1 MSGGDPVGIEN
12 TRKDP
17 RNSYP
22 ISTKPKQKRIKDH
35 KRKRA
40 KEREREREREK
51 RRREQKKEREREKE
65 RGGRTFRVANSTKL
79 TNEKQGACSKLLRK
93 CG

>member
-22 ISTKPKQKRIKDH
+22 ISTKPKQKRITYSKG
-35 KRKRA
+35 RKFLPLTPDGQWLLTVA
-40 KEREREREREK
+40 KYSTALNRPRVTLLGTLIPC
-51 RRREQKKEREREKE
+51 QASAEKE
-65 RGGRTFRVANSTKL
+65 
-79 TNEKQGACSKLLRK
+79 QCSKSA
-93 CG
+93 

>member
-1 MSGGDPVGIEN
+1 VWFLKISQIYFTQILSGGDPVGIEN

-35 KRKRA
+35 KRKR
-40 KEREREREREK
+40 EQEREREREK
-51 RRREQKKEREREKE
+51 KERAKE
-65 RGGRTFRVANSTKL
+65 RKR
-79 TNEKQGACSKLLRK
+79 ERK
-93 CG
+93 RKRR